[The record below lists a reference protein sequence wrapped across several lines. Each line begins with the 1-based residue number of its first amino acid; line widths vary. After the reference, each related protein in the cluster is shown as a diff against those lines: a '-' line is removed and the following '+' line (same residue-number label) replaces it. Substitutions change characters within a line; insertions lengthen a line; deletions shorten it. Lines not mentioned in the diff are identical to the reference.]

1 MVLYSWCDP
10 YLPHRFG
17 TATTLMRMPQWGLG
31 FKNYKIL
38 KILKLIPKF
47 KIHILELSKENA
59 SIWYEFQCQNQLIKY
74 SILLFIFNNKKILT
88 GSFENIYFFKLIS
101 SCCYPA
107 ILDFPCVAVVLP
119 GRPWGTSGAPL
130 RNFLG
135 ALEKLLGFSCNT
147 FQYYTSDALLVYITT
162 FKSMPIIKNKHL
174 SVLGLYRG
182 AFQVFFARLGC
193 PLWCPEK
200 FLCPWGAPCGILEKF
215 FVPLGCTW
223 STLQRL
229 KHLPFLGDKGHKIQ
243 TGYPGL
249 YFSIFCTSNVFLEH
263 LA

>member
-182 AFQVFFARLGC
+182 CLPSIFCMTGVF
-193 PLWCPEK
+193 PVV
-200 FLCPWGAPCGILEKF
+200 PWEIF
-215 FVPLGCTW
+215 MPLGCSLW
-223 STLQRL
+223 
-229 KHLPFLGDKGHKIQ
+229 HPWE
-243 TGYPGL
+243 
-249 YFSIFCTSNVFLEH
+249 IFCTPGVGCSISPKNF
-263 LA
+263 